1 MSIKVKSLG
10 LVKNEEI
17 EIKAIASL
25 EVDGMRIDGIRVNES
40 ENGNLYLQFPDRKFK
55 KKSTDELITTRLMY
69 AENEVFKKISDTLFQ
84 AYKDKKENG
93 DFEVKDIETENEEIS
108 VSQANP
114 LKDQSRKTKAMVS
127 IEANG
132 IHLKDIRLN
141 ENNEGNLYLQFPNRR
156 TKEDEYKDMF
166 YPTNAELREKLT
178 EQAIN
183 IYQEKLI
190 AKEFDESAREQE
202 IDEGE
207 IE

>member
-55 KKSTDELITTRLMY
+55 KKATDEVITTKLMY
-69 AENEVFKKISDTLFQ
+69 ADNEVFKKISDTLFQ
-84 AYKDKKENG
+84 AYKDKKEKG
-93 DFEVKDIETENEEIS
+93 EFEATDIEVDKTGVTVE
-108 VSQANP
+108 QANP
-114 LKDQSRKTKAMVS
+114 LKDQSKKTKAMVS
-127 IEANG
+127 IETNG

-141 ENNEGNLYLQFPNRR
+141 ESNEGKLYLQFPNRK

-166 YPTNAELREKLT
+166 YPTNSELREQLT
-178 EQAIN
+178 EQAVN
-183 IYQEKLI
+183 LYQEKLI
-190 AKEFDESAREQE
+190 AKEFDESAKEE

-207 IE
+207 RE

>member
-55 KKSTDELITTRLMY
+55 KKTTDEVITTKLMY
-69 AENEVFKKISDTLFQ
+69 ADNEVFKKISDTLFQ
-84 AYKDKKENG
+84 AYKDKKEKG
-93 DFEVKDIETENEEIS
+93 EFEVPDIEVDKTGVTVTQS
-108 VSQANP
+108 NP
-114 LKDQSRKTKAMVS
+114 LNDQSQKTKAMVS
-127 IEANG
+127 IETNG

-141 ENNEGNLYLQFPNRR
+141 ESNEGKLYLQFPNRK
-156 TKEDEYKDMF
+156 TKENEYKDMF
-166 YPTNAELREKLT
+166 YPTNAELRGQLT
-178 EQAIN
+178 EQAVN
-183 IYQEKLI
+183 LYQEKLI
-190 AKEFDESAREQE
+190 AKEFDESAKEE

-207 IE
+207 RE

>member
-55 KKSTDELITTRLMY
+55 KKATDEVITTKLMY
-69 AENEVFKKISDTLFQ
+69 ADNEVFKKISDTLFQ
-84 AYKDKKENG
+84 AYKDKKEKG
-93 DFEVKDIETENEEIS
+93 EFEVPDIEVDKTGVTVTQS
-108 VSQANP
+108 NP
-114 LKDQSRKTKAMVS
+114 LNDQSQKTKAMVS
-127 IEANG
+127 IETNG

-141 ENNEGNLYLQFPNRR
+141 ESNEGKLYLQFPNRK
-156 TKEDEYKDMF
+156 TKENEYKDMF
-166 YPTNAELREKLT
+166 YPTNAELRGQLT
-178 EQAIN
+178 EQAVN
-183 IYQEKLI
+183 LYQEKLI
-190 AKEFDESAREQE
+190 AKEFDESAKEE

-207 IE
+207 RE

>member
-55 KKSTDELITTRLMY
+55 KKATKLMY
-69 AENEVFKKISDTLFQ
+69 ADNEVFKKISDTLFQ
-84 AYKDKKENG
+84 AYKDKKEKG
-93 DFEVKDIETENEEIS
+93 EFEAPDIEVDKTGVTVTQS
-108 VSQANP
+108 NP
-114 LKDQSRKTKAMVS
+114 LNDQSQKTKAMVS
-127 IEANG
+127 IETNG

-141 ENNEGNLYLQFPNRR
+141 ESNEGKLYLQFPNRK
-156 TKEDEYKDMF
+156 TKENEYKDMF
-166 YPTNAELREKLT
+166 YPTNAELRGQLT
-178 EQAIN
+178 EQAVN
-183 IYQEKLI
+183 LYQEKLI
-190 AKEFDESAREQE
+190 AKEFDESAKEE

-207 IE
+207 RE